1 MPINKFTKVFLFEC
15 IFLNER
21 LFFFQSLKIEITKTI
36 NINAKKAIEIVYK
49 SIISQFFY
57 KDIVYIMIII
67 TNYKN
72 HV

>member
-49 SIISQFFY
+49 SIISHIFY

-67 TNYKN
+67 INYN
-72 HV
+72 NYV